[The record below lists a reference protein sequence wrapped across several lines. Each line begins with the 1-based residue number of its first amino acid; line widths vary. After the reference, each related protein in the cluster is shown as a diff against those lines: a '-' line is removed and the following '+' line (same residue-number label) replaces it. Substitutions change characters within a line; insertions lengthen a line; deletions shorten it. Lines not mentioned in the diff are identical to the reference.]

1 MLKNKKIHH
10 KKIKFDFLPNIT
22 VNEEKSYI
30 IENLAML
37 INAGVGI
44 GESLKIIGS
53 GIRSRKTKS
62 IISNVK
68 EEVEQGMPLWQA
80 FKNTKFFNSSIISL
94 IKIGEQS
101 GQLGTNLSAIAIQQ
115 QKDKISLSRLQSAMA
130 YPILVL
136 SITLIV
142 AIGIFWFV
150 IPKLVPIFTQLNV
163 KLPLITKIF
172 ISFSSFLVN
181 YGLIFI
187 PFFLF
192 FLFLIFYFIFSYSE
206 TKFIGQAFLFSIPGV
221 KKLIREVEISRFGYI
236 LGNLLSSGIPLHDSL
251 SALSDSTRLLN
262 YKKLYENLKKN
273 IEEGYSFQKSF
284 MLFKNTNKLIPAAIT
299 QMIIVGEQSGNLSG
313 VLKNIGEVFEKKS
326 DNTVKNLTV
335 ALEPILLIFVWF
347 GVLAVALSVILPIYG
362 LIGGMNNQISPGI
375 ETQKTIIEKNIN
387 AF

>member
-1 MLKNKKIHH
+1 MIKNKKTYH
-10 KKIKFDFLPNIT
+10 KKINFNFFSSISSS
-22 VNEEKSYI
+22 EEKSYI
-30 IENLAML
+30 VENLAML

-44 GESLKIIGS
+44 GESLEIIGN
-53 GIRSRKTKS
+53 GLRSRKTRS
-62 IISNVK
+62 IVFSIKN
-68 EEVEQGMPLWQA
+68 EIEQGVPLWQA
-80 FKNTKFFNSSIISL
+80 LKDVRFFNSSIISL

-101 GQLGTNLSAIAIQQ
+101 GQLGANLTAIAMQQ
-115 QKDKISLSRLQSAMA
+115 QKDKIALSRIQSAMA

-136 SITLIV
+136 SITLVV
-142 AIGIFWFV
+142 AVGIFWFV
-150 IPKLVPIFTQLNV
+150 IPKLIPIFTQLNV

-172 ISFSSFLVN
+172 IGFSSFLVN

-187 PFFLF
+187 PA
-192 FLFLIFYFIFSYSE
+192 FLIFVFFIGYFVFSYSK
-206 TKFIGQAFLFSIPGV
+206 TRFIGQAFLFSIPGV

-251 SALSDSTRLLN
+251 SALSDSTRLLA
-262 YKKLYENLKKN
+262 YKKLYENLKKD

-284 MLFKNTNKLIPAAIT
+284 MLFRNTNKLIPTAIT

-362 LIGGMNNQISPGI
+362 LIGGMNNQISPVM
-375 ETQKTIIEKNIN
+375 
-387 AF
+387 

>member
-1 MLKNKKIHH
+1 MIKNKKVKY
-10 KKIKFDFLPNIT
+10 KKINFDFLPNLT
-22 VNEEKSYI
+22 SSEEKSYI

-44 GESLKIIGS
+44 GESLDIIGK
-53 GIRSRKTKS
+53 GLRSRKTKN
-62 IISNVK
+62 IIFNIK
-68 EEVEQGMPLWQA
+68 DEVEEGMSLWQA

-101 GQLGTNLSAIAIQQ
+101 GQLGTNLNAIAIQQ
-115 QKDKISLSRLQSAMA
+115 QKDKISLSRIQSAMA
-130 YPILVL
+130 YPVLVL

-142 AIGIFWFV
+142 AVGIFWFV
-150 IPKLVPIFTQLNV
+150 IPKLIPIFTQLNV

-172 ISFSSFLVN
+172 IGFSSFLVN

-187 PFFLF
+187 P
-192 FLFLIFYFIFSYSE
+192 LFLIFLFIIGYFIFSYPK

-221 KKLIREVEISRFGYI
+221 KKLIIEVEISRFGYI
-236 LGNLLSSGIPLHDSL
+236 LGNLLSSGIPVHDCL
-251 SALSDSTRLLN
+251 SALSDSTRLFN
-262 YKKLYENLKKN
+262 YKRLYENLKKN

-284 MLFKNTNKLIPAAIT
+284 KLFKNTNKLIPATIT

-326 DNTVKNLTV
+326 DNTIKNLTV

-362 LIGGMNNQISPGI
+362 LIGGMNNQISPGVQNQRVMI
-375 ETQKTIIEKNIN
+375 EENIRG
-387 AF
+387 F